1 MAAREPGGAS
11 RDWPERGPVSAG
23 MHKLL
28 PESNN
33 ERHRRFPAL
42 PAIEMSASARCRW
55 PPKKLDEL
63 HCIKPQEI

>member
-11 RDWPERGPVSAG
+11 RDWRERGPVSAG

-33 ERHRRFPAL
+33 ERHRQFPGLACNRNECQRML
-42 PAIEMSASARCRW
+42 PLAAEKTR
-55 PPKKLDEL
+55 
-63 HCIKPQEI
+63 